1 MSSFIFLTLSEHKEG
16 CSDDDDKRP
25 EIFTKHLF
33 LTNSQNMARWEH
45 LLIVPLA
52 QPDIFIFCDKPPVSP
67 QSPLAF
73 KLCGQLRLVTNWSK
87 FGKNAENVVN
97 GELSSHF
104 GA

>member
-1 MSSFIFLTLSEHKEG
+1 MNT
-16 CSDDDDKRP
+16 KRVAVMMM
-25 EIFTKHLF
+25 TKHLF

-45 LLIVPLA
+45 LLIVLLA
-52 QPDIFIFCDKPPVSP
+52 QPDIFIFCGKSPVSP

-73 KLCGQLRLVTNWSK
+73 KLCGQWRLVTNWSK
-87 FGKNAENVVN
+87 FGENAENVVN